1 MAKEVRQ
8 KRTECQNKGWGREGR
23 AEDLLNRK
31 QVVETLHTTPL
42 RGNIAT
48 QDILM
53 CVQMLDFPE

>member
-1 MAKEVRQ
+1 MDPR
-8 KRTECQNKGWGREGR
+8 N